1 MEGQHHVILMIKGL
15 TVSLEE
21 NNCYYP
27 GQLLLGYTS
36 DDLGFQIW
44 QEQKAR
50 ITLFGVFS
58 LFGVVL
64 TLFKATFGILS

>member
-21 NNCYYP
+21 NNCYYQ

-50 ITLFGVFS
+50 IT
-58 LFGVVL
+58 
-64 TLFKATFGILS
+64 